1 MGTHLSGPFKSQQI
15 NNVSFLKGVMSE
27 LNLGGVAGGKGGGHC
42 CNYKT
47 CPQLQE
53 MPQTKNALATGQL
66 SLGIQDFQ
74 YNSRVANMSPIT
86 QI

>member
-27 LNLGGVAGGKGGGHC
+27 LNLGGWQGGGGGGC

>member
-27 LNLGGVAGGKGGGHC
+27 LNLGGWQGGGGGDC